1 MLRREAAQS
10 EPMPSLRVD
19 GVPVG
24 GSGVGMRRGEAAR
37 SEPVSSLLLD
47 GALVSES
54 GVPIWGDCVSGCL
67 SDCRVSRAASKS
79 DDSAGSDG
87 AREPARRALLPLPA
101 ELAKVRWESSKA
113 DVTDSSSLGSG
124 SRNARLGR

>member
-24 GSGVGMRRGEAAR
+24 ESGVGMLRGEAAR
-37 SEPVSSLLLD
+37 SEPMSSLLLD

-67 SDCRVSRAASKS
+67 SDCRVSRAASNS
-79 DDSAGSDG
+79 DDSAGSLRPRTG
-87 AREPARRALLPLPA
+87 AASAA
-101 ELAKVRWESSKA
+101 AVA
-113 DVTDSSSLGSG
+113 GGVG
-124 SRNARLGR
+124 